1 MFPPEAFAIR
11 RSVWSNVKSKAGAS
25 PQSVCAS
32 ALKSVPQ
39 SILRGPTT
47 SDTPMAMLLVNL
59 SVLLNKGGL

>member
-1 MFPPEAFAIR
+1 M
-11 RSVWSNVKSKAGAS
+11 KSKAGAS